1 MLRERARWLIGRFGV
16 GSRRAC
22 RAICLQRSTYTY
34 KLRKSDQAPLRM
46 RLREL
51 AEVRRR
57 YGYRRLTVL
66 LQREGWAV
74 NHKRVYELYRQE
86 NLAVRTTK
94 RKKRA
99 SHLRVVPPPP
109 TGANE
114 RWCMDFVSDRLE
126 DGHYFRMLT
135 VVDVFTRE
143 CLALH
148 ADRHL
153 SGRKV
158 AQVLERVGAGRG
170 LPKEITVDNGTEFF
184 SKAMDAWCHAHGVRL
199 DFIRPGRPTENGY
212 IESFNGKLRDE
223 CLNAELFLDL
233 LDARRKLDAWRRD
246 YNENRPHSSIGN
258 LTPLEYA
265 NSVRTERGQPA
276 ANSST

>member
-1 MLRERARWLIGRFGV
+1 MLRHRAGWLVGRFGV
-16 GSRRAC
+16 SSRRAC
-22 RAICLQRSTYTY
+22 KAIRLQRSTYTY
-34 KLRKSDQAPLRM
+34 KQRRADQAPLRM

-51 AEVRRR
+51 AETRRR

-66 LQREGWAV
+66 LQREGWTV
-74 NHKRVYELYRQE
+74 NHKRVYRLYRAE
-86 NLAVRTTK
+86 NLEVRTRK

-99 SHLRVVPPPP
+99 SHLRVVPAPPRRP
-109 TGANE
+109 NE

-126 DGHYFRMLT
+126 DGHYFRILA

-143 CLALH
+143 CLALD

-158 AQVLERVGAGRG
+158 AQVLERIGRERG
-170 LPKEITVDNGTEFF
+170 WPVDITVDNGTEFF
-184 SKAMDAWCHAHGVRL
+184 SKAMDAWCHSHGVRL

-223 CLNAELFLDL
+223 CLNAEIFLDL
-233 LDARRKLDAWRRD
+233 VDARRKLEAWRRD
-246 YNENRPHSSIGN
+246 YNENRPHSSIRN
-258 LTPLEYA
+258 LTPVEYA
-265 NSVRTERGQPA
+265 NSVRVERGQLA

>member
-1 MLRERARWLIGRFGV
+1 VLRERARWLVSRFGV
-16 GSRRAC
+16 SSRRAC
-22 RAICLQRSTYTY
+22 KAIQLQRSSFNY
-34 KLRKSDQAPLRM
+34 KGRRPDQTPLRL

-66 LQREGWAV
+66 LQREGWTV
-74 NHKRVYELYRQE
+74 NHKRIYRLYRAE
-86 NLAVRTTK
+86 NLEVRTKK

-109 TGANE
+109 TRPNQ
-114 RWCMDFVSDRLE
+114 RWCMDFVSDRIE
-126 DGHYFRMLT
+126 DGHYFRTLT
-135 VVDVFTRE
+135 VIDVFTRE
-143 CLALH
+143 CVALH

-158 AQVLERVGAGRG
+158 AHVLERVGAERG
-170 LPKEITVDNGTEFF
+170 FPSDITVDNGTEFF
-184 SKAMDAWCHAHGVRL
+184 SKAMDAWCHARGVRL

-223 CLNAELFLDL
+223 CLNAEIFLDL
-233 LDARRKLDAWRRD
+233 VDARRKLEAWRRD
-246 YNENRPHSSIGN
+246 YNENRPHSSIRN
-258 LTPLEYA
+258 LTPVEYA
-265 NSVRTERGQPA
+265 NSVRVERGQLA
-276 ANSST
+276 ADSST

>member
-1 MLRERARWLIGRFGV
+1 VLRDRAQWLVRQLGV
-16 GSRRAC
+16 SSRKAC

-34 KLRKSDQAPLRM
+34 KLRKKDQTVLRM

-51 AEVRRR
+51 AEARRR
-57 YGYRRLTVL
+57 FGYRRLTVL
-66 LQREGWAV
+66 LQREGWGV
-74 NHKRVYELYRQE
+74 NHKRVYELYRLE
-86 NLAVRTTK
+86 NLAVRTKK
-94 RKKRA
+94 RKKRS
-99 SHLRVVPPPP
+99 SHLRVVPPTP
-109 TGANE
+109 TAANQ

-126 DGHYFRMLT
+126 DGHYFRTLT

-143 CLALH
+143 CLTLH

-158 AQVLERVGAGRG
+158 AHALEQIGTARG

-184 SKAMDAWCHAHGVRL
+184 SKAMDAWCHRRGVRL

-233 LDARRKLDAWRRD
+233 VDARRKLEAWRRD

-258 LTPLEYA
+258 LTPVEFA
-265 NSVRTERGQPA
+265 NTVRIERGQLA
-276 ANSST
+276 ADPST

>member
-1 MLRERARWLIGRFGV
+1 VLRERARWLIGRFGV

-34 KLRKSDQAPLRM
+34 KLRKRDQAPLRM

-86 NLAVRTTK
+86 NLAVRTKK
-94 RKKRA
+94 RTKRA
-99 SHLRVVPPPP
+99 SHVRVVPPTP
-109 TGANE
+109 TGPDQ
-114 RWCMDFVSDRLE
+114 RWCMDFVTDRLE
-126 DGHYFRMLT
+126 DGHYFRTLT

-148 ADRHL
+148 ADRHI

-184 SKAMDAWCHAHGVRL
+184 SKAMDAWCHARNVRL

-233 LDARRKLDAWRRD
+233 LDARRKLEAWRRD
-246 YNENRPHSSIGN
+246 YNENRPHSSIRN
-258 LTPLEYA
+258 LTPVEYA
-265 NSVRTERGQPA
+265 NSVRAERGLLA
-276 ANSST
+276 ANS

>member
-1 MLRERARWLIGRFGV
+1 MLRARALWLVERFGV
-16 GSRRAC
+16 SSRRAC
-22 RAICLQRSTYTY
+22 RTIPVQRSTYTY
-34 KLRKSDQAPLRM
+34 KARRNDQLPLRM

-51 AEVRRR
+51 AEARRR

-74 NHKRVYELYRQE
+74 NHKRVYELYRRE
-86 NLAVRTTK
+86 NLAVRTKK

-99 SHLRVVPPPP
+99 SHLRVAPAIP
-109 TGANE
+109 TGANQ

-126 DGHYFRMLT
+126 DGHYFRTLT

-158 AQVLERVGAGRG
+158 AQVLERVGAERG

-184 SKAMDAWCHAHGVRL
+184 SKAMDAWCHRHHVRL

-223 CLNAELFLDL
+223 CLSVEWFRSRAEAKVIMNRSPFSGRHE
-233 LDARRKLDAWRRD
+233 AR
-246 YNENRPHSSIGN
+246 
-258 LTPLEYA
+258 
-265 NSVRTERGQPA
+265 
-276 ANSST
+276 

>member
-1 MLRERARWLIGRFGV
+1 MP
-16 GSRRAC
+16 
-22 RAICLQRSTYTY
+22 RSTYNY
-34 KLRKSDQAPLRM
+34 RSRRPDQTPLRL

-51 AEVRRR
+51 AEARRR

-74 NHKRVYELYRQE
+74 NHKRVYKLYQRE
-86 NLAVRTTK
+86 NLGVRTKK

-99 SHLRVVPPPP
+99 SHLRIVPPAP
-109 TGANE
+109 TGANQ
-114 RWCMDFVSDRLE
+114 RWCMDFVTDRLE
-126 DGHYFRMLT
+126 SGHYFRTLT

-158 AQVLERVGAGRG
+158 AQALERIGVERG
-170 LPKEITVDNGTEFF
+170 LPEAITVDNGTEFF
-184 SKAMDAWCHAHGVRL
+184 SKAMDAWCHSRGVRL

-223 CLNAELFLDL
+223 CLNAEIFLDL
-233 LDARRKLDAWRRD
+233 VDARRKLEAWRRD

-258 LTPLEYA
+258 LTPVEFA
-265 NSVRTERGQPA
+265 TSVRVERGRLIA
-276 ANSST
+276 DSST